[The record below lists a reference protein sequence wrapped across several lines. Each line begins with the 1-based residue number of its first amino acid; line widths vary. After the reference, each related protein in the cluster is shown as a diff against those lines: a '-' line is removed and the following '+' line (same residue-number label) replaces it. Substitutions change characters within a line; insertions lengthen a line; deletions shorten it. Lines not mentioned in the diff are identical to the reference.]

1 MIRSYLPATI
11 TQANLVGQVSAN
23 AESCNYLLQKIMKTD
38 ETVLFLKAEVESLQ
52 VENDKLRVLI
62 SELEGKLAIVTDIIK
77 ILVPGDEES
86 A

>member
-11 TQANLVGQVSAN
+11 TQANLVSQVSAN